1 MDVNFDK
8 NNINYNYDDYRKEIR
23 TILERN
29 NKRIKIS
36 EVLKECGIS
45 KGNYY
50 VFMKGG
56 REYKDGVVSTLSYIK
71 LDKLL
76 SELRKKDTLAT
87 NREKL
92 RAMTDKELADF
103 IEKKII
109 TDPNSTQIDVYKW
122 LISNDSKML
131 YKKNK

>member
-8 NNINYNYDDYRKEIR
+8 NNINYSFDDYRNEIR
-23 TILERN
+23 SILERN

-56 REYKDGVVSTLSYIK
+56 REYKNGFVSTLSFSK
-71 LDKLL
+71 LDQLL
-76 SELRKKDTLAT
+76 NALRKNDIVIT
-87 NREKL
+87 NRKKL
-92 RAMTDKELADF
+92 ESMTDIELAKF
-103 IEKKII
+103 IKEKII
-109 TDPNSTQIDVYKW
+109 NNPKAKDIDIYKW
-122 LISNDSKML
+122 LKSNTL
-131 YKKNK
+131 EQ